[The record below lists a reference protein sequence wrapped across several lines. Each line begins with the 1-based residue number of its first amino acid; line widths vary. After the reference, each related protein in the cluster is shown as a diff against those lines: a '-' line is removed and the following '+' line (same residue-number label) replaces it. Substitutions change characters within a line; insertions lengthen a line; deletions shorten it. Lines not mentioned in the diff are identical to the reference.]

1 MKFRALLIAA
11 AVSAGLAGL
20 AGCDRNEPTR
30 QAAPPPSSAPD
41 RATAPTPPA
50 TSPTPPSDRA
60 TAPGDS
66 GRSVGQTLDDA
77 GITAKVKA
85 ALIAEKGVN
94 GTSINVDTMQGRVT
108 LTGRVPD
115 QAQVDRAA
123 QVASSVEGVKAVENK
138 LTAGG

>member
-30 QAAPPPSSAPD
+30 QAAPPPSTAPE
-41 RATAPTPPA
+41 RATA
-50 TSPTPPSDRA
+50 PTPPSDRA

-66 GRSVGQTLDDA
+66 ARTVGQTLDDA
-77 GITAKVKA
+77 GITAKVKT
-85 ALIAEKGVN
+85 ALLAEKGVN